1 MQKNL
6 NKDETDLGDLIITI
20 WNKKFQVA
28 IFILISISI
37 VFFFEKN
44 QKQEKL
50 IVNAMAE
57 IRPVSV
63 YDQALYEI
71 FNLAINSG
79 IPKYF
84 SERINKVDNDDK
96 DYKISNLKKPK
107 FQISMKT
114 ISMKEIDRDFLLDLF
129 IDKFEDKTYLISLI
143 KKSNYINQEN
153 YSSKIEYEKAVTDIA
168 SSIEI
173 LKDKKNNKIFILSN
187 DVNEDKWEIFLKFLE
202 KKNNI
207 EIKKNLNEI
216 FNNYLNYL
224 KLMHNF
230 IIQDIKTELSITK
243 NEQEKKR
250 LEEEINIQSANN
262 FISRTKYLFDS
273 SPMSN
278 NNKFYAAKIDYTQ
291 IENQI
296 NNNKKSNLHK
306 FIVAG
311 ICGAI
316 FGIFFVLISTS
327 IQNRR

>member
-1 MQKNL
+1 
-6 NKDETDLGDLIITI
+6 
-20 WNKKFQVA
+20 
-28 IFILISISI
+28 
-37 VFFFEKN
+37 
-44 QKQEKL
+44 
-50 IVNAMAE
+50 MAE

-96 DYKISNLKKPK
+96 DYKISNLKKSE

-187 DVNEDKWEIFLKFLE
+187 DINEDKWEIFLKFLE

-224 KLMHNF
+224 KL
-230 IIQDIKTELSITK
+230 I
-243 NEQEKKR
+243 
-250 LEEEINIQSANN
+250 
-262 FISRTKYLFDS
+262 
-273 SPMSN
+273 
-278 NNKFYAAKIDYTQ
+278 
-291 IENQI
+291 
-296 NNNKKSNLHK
+296 
-306 FIVAG
+306 
-311 ICGAI
+311 
-316 FGIFFVLISTS
+316 
-327 IQNRR
+327 